1 MTTPRHWEAGDR
13 VILAGA
19 SGDLARL
26 QGVRATV
33 VSVAAVAA
41 RIRFDSPKLLGG
53 RLRYEIEVAVD
64 WLGEEPP
71 PVADAV

>member
-1 MTTPRHWEAGDR
+1 MTTPRRWKVGDR
-13 VILAGA
+13 VILDGA

-33 VSVAAVAA
+33 VSAGESVA
-41 RIRFDSPKLLGG
+41 RIRFDSAKLLGG
-53 RLRYEIEVAVD
+53 QLRHEIEVTAE
-64 WLGEEPP
+64 WLLQEPP

>member
-1 MTTPRHWEAGDR
+1 MTAPRHWEPGDR

-19 SGDLARL
+19 AGDLARL

-33 VSVAAVAA
+33 VSAGGVVA
-41 RIRFDSPKLLGG
+41 RIRFDSAKLLGG
-53 RLRYEIEVAVD
+53 RLRHEIEVAAE
-64 WLGEEPP
+64 WLEEEPP

>member
-1 MTTPRHWEAGDR
+1 MTTPRRWAPGDR

-33 VSVAAVAA
+33 VSADGSVA
-41 RIRFDSPKLLGG
+41 RIRFDSAKLLGG
-53 RLRYEIEVAVD
+53 RLRHEIEVAAA
-64 WLGEEPP
+64 WLEREPP
-71 PVADAV
+71 PVADAM